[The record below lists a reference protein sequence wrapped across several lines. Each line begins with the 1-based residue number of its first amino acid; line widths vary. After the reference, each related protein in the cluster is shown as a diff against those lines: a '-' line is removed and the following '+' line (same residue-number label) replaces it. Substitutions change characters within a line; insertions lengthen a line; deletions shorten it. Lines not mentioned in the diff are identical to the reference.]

1 VTDDERRTTNDQRD
15 GKPAAEGG
23 AQIVQP
29 GSQPTSARLTLV
41 AGLVIALCILGD
53 SFLYSI
59 LPLEAANLGIAL
71 PLVGVLLSANRLVR
85 LLSNTAAG
93 RVYERFGTRR
103 PFAFSAAFGV
113 LTTAIYALGQGF
125 WLFLPARLGWGIAW
139 SGLRQ
144 GGYQAVWASDERLR
158 GRLMGLLWGVIRLG
172 SALSVVAGGYLWDQY
187 GYRTAALAVL
197 AASVFAAP
205 LAVTMRWPGAMH
217 HASPGKPRDALWS
230 GLVAAL
236 QADRSRRL
244 LLAGFIYAVFE
255 GVLISTT
262 SLFLAGRLGADGLP
276 GGLGLRVG
284 TVAGFLLAVRWTSE
298 ILFGPAIGALADR
311 FGRVNV
317 LLGLAFSLL
326 AGVIG
331 MTWLAGLPLLLSL
344 LVAFVSSAGLN
355 ITFSAVASIEAQ
367 HTARPQLFVGAYA
380 TAGDAGSASGPLL
393 AYSLSALAGG
403 MQNLYLVGAAILAAA
418 VATYWRYINQRTP

>member
-1 VTDDERRTTNDQRD
+1 M
-15 GKPAAEGG
+15 
-23 AQIVQP
+23 
-29 GSQPTSARLTLV
+29 

-53 SFLYSI
+53 SFLYSL
-59 LPLEAANLGIAL
+59 LPLEAARLGIAL

-93 RVYERFGTRR
+93 SVYERFGTRR
-103 PFAFSAAFGV
+103 PFVFSAALGV
-113 LTTAIYALGQGF
+113 LTTAVYAVGQGF

-158 GRLMGLLWGVIRLG
+158 GRLMGLLWGIIRLG
-172 SALSVVAGGYLWDQY
+172 SALSAVAGGYLRDQF

-197 AASVFAAP
+197 AVSVLALP
-205 LAVTMRWPGAMH
+205 LAATMRWPGSMH
-217 HASPGKPRDALWS
+217 HASPTKPAGALWA
-230 GLVAAL
+230 GLAAAL
-236 QADRSRRL
+236 STGRSRRL

-276 GGLGLRVG
+276 GGLAGQVG

-311 FGRVNV
+311 FGHVSV
-317 LLGLAFSLL
+317 LVGLAFTLL

-331 MTWLAGLPLLLSL
+331 MTWLAGLPLVLAL

-355 ITFSAVASIEAQ
+355 ITFSAIASIEAQ
-367 HTARPQLFVGAYA
+367 REARPQLFVGAYT
-380 TAGDAGSASGPLL
+380 TAGDAGSAAGPLL

-403 MQNLYLVGAAILAAA
+403 MQNLYLAGVVILAAA
-418 VATYWRYINQRTP
+418 VVAYWRYINQHTP

>member
-1 VTDDERRTTNDQRD
+1 
-15 GKPAAEGG
+15 
-23 AQIVQP
+23 
-29 GSQPTSARLTLV
+29 
-41 AGLVIALCILGD
+41 
-53 SFLYSI
+53 
-59 LPLEAANLGIAL
+59 
-71 PLVGVLLSANRLVR
+71 
-85 LLSNTAAG
+85 
-93 RVYERFGTRR
+93 
-103 PFAFSAAFGV
+103 
-113 LTTAIYALGQGF
+113 
-125 WLFLPARLGWGIAW
+125 
-139 SGLRQ
+139 
-144 GGYQAVWASDERLR
+144 
-158 GRLMGLLWGVIRLG
+158 
-172 SALSVVAGGYLWDQY
+172 
-187 GYRTAALAVL
+187 
-197 AASVFAAP
+197 
-205 LAVTMRWPGAMH
+205 MH